1 MKESVFYSIEKKI
14 NMAKES
20 YNLISDAWLSSEEI
34 KNRISSLISL
44 AKEIKAKENELNK
57 RERG

>member
-20 YNLISDAWLSSEEI
+20 YNLISGAWLSSEEI
-34 KNRISSLISL
+34 KNRIASLISL